1 MAVVTNSISCVGCT
15 LSLVLGTANR
25 SLSLRELHLL
35 TRQDY
40 PSMVLVV
47 FNKYLH
53 PHSRLIQVSRF
64 DTSNTNSL
72 PSRTSRLPRR
82 MGTRRL
88 LLPPLPL
95 RLKSTPPPPSHPS
108 QIHPRLRNSR
118 LLLPKVHVPRL
129 HIPNQLCQN
138 RGFKMAQSH
147 ARRHLWRQILDQSP

>member
-1 MAVVTNSISCVGCT
+1 VLAVLFHI
-15 LSLVLGTANR
+15 LSNANPR
-25 SLSLRELHLL
+25 LCLRELHLL
-35 TRQDY
+35 TQEDY

-47 FNKYLH
+47 FNKYFH
-53 PHSRLIQVSRF
+53 CNSRLIQVSRF
-64 DTSNTNSL
+64 NTSNTNSL

-82 MGTRRL
+82 MGSRRL

-118 LLLPKVHVPRL
+118 LLLQKVHVPRL

-138 RGFKMAQSH
+138 RRVTMA
-147 ARRHLWRQILDQSP
+147 